1 MAIATFAAGCFW
13 GVEDAFRQ
21 VPGVIAVEVGY
32 TGGHTIDPSYEQ
44 VCGHDTG
51 HAEAVRIEY
60 DPEQINYQELLSV
73 FWQIHDP
80 TQKNRQGLDVGDQ
93 YRSAIF
99 YHDETQRQIA
109 EQAII
114 ELNQSKRFN
123 APIATEITKAR
134 DFYRAEEY
142 HQQYFKKHNMRHCSI
157 SIIKNKD
164 ANDND

>member
-21 VPGVIAVEVGY
+21 VPGVIKTEVGY
-32 TGGHTIDPSYEQ
+32 TGGHVANPSYEQ
-44 VCGHDTG
+44 VCRHDTG

-60 DPEQINYQELLSV
+60 DPAQISYEALLEV

-80 TQKNRQGLDVGDQ
+80 TQKNRQGLDIGDQ

-99 YHDETQRQIA
+99 YHDETQQQLAKQTKTRLTQ
-109 EQAII
+109 E
-114 ELNQSKRFN
+114 KRY
-123 APIATEITKAR
+123 ATPIVTEITKAR

-142 HQQYFKKHNMRHCSI
+142 HQQYFTKHNPRTCG
-157 SIIKNKD
+157 
-164 ANDND
+164 